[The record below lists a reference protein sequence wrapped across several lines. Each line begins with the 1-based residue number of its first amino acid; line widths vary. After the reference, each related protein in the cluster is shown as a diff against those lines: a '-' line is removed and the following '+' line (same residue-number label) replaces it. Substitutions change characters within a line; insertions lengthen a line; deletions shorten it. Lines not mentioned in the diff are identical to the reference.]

1 MMDAEASF
9 GGAHADGRLLIFMAA
24 VRVGDGEGGERHAE
38 KPALRRHG
46 DRICTLCK
54 PLNENDLQAYG
65 LLGGKI
71 SGKTLA
77 HGKGFL

>member
-9 GGAHADGRLLIFMAA
+9 GGAHADGCLLILMSAG
-24 VRVGDGEGGERHAE
+24 VGDGEAGERNAE
-38 KPALRRHG
+38 ESALRRHG

-65 LLGGKI
+65 FVERKK

-77 HGKGFL
+77 ASKGFS